1 MRLILLIEDIMN
13 IKLKLAIEVSNKVKE
28 YGTSPKVG
36 WMFLDLINSFLND
49 EVAPIYPVLSLEF
62 EFLAQL
68 QVLFQSNHE
77 IWNHIVLDVDSDYV
91 QEIEKYKKIFIEA
104 YKLNFTKWAT
114 YNDVLSLAK
123 QLNIE
128 V

>member
-1 MRLILLIEDIMN
+1 MN
-13 IKLKLAIEVSNKVKE
+13 TKLKLAIEVSNKVKE
-28 YGTSPKVG
+28 YGTSPKAG

-49 EVAPIYPVLSLEF
+49 EVAPIYPVFSFEV

-68 QVLFQSNHE
+68 QVMFQSNHE
-77 IWNHIVLDVDSDYV
+77 IWNHVVLGIHPD
-91 QEIEKYKKIFIEA
+91 EIREVEKYKRIFIEA

-114 YNDVLSLAK
+114 YDDALSLAK
-123 QLNIE
+123 QLSIE